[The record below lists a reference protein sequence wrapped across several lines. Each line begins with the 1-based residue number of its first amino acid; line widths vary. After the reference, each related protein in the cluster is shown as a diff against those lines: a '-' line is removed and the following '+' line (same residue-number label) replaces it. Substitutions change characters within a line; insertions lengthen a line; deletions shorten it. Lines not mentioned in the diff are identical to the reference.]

1 MSLRKGLKVTY
12 AIWLREFLAFSREK
26 ARIFAMVGQPFFYL
40 AILGRGITSGMTFT
54 STGSVTYSEFMY
66 PGVIG
71 LSMLFTSI
79 FSAMSIIWDREF
91 GFLKEVLVAPVP
103 RWSVAIGKSFGGATV
118 AMTQAV
124 ILIVI
129 APLAGIW
136 PGPMMIVEILALSFL
151 ISFATTSLGVVIA
164 SRMSSMQG
172 FQVVMNFLVLP
183 LYFLSGAMFPMSK
196 TPLWM
201 RSLMAVDPLTYGVDG
216 LRNVVFAHVSTTGGA
231 SAMPLAAIARQS
243 GLLQHSLG
251 VDVAVTLLAAVLL
264 AMAGVWSFN
273 KAQAA

>member
-1 MSLRKGLKVTY
+1 MNLVKGLKVTY

-26 ARIFAMVGQPFFYL
+26 TRIIAMVGQPFFYL
-40 AILGRGITSGMTFT
+40 AILGKGITSGMSFT

-91 GFLKEVLVAPVP
+91 GFLKEVLVAPAP
-103 RWSVAIGKSFGGATV
+103 RWSVAIGKSLGGATV
-118 AMTQAV
+118 ALSQAV
-124 ILIVI
+124 ILIAL
-129 APLAGIW
+129 APLAGII
-136 PGPMMIVEILALSFL
+136 PHPLMIIEIIALAFL

-164 SRMSSMQG
+164 ARMTSMQG

-196 TPLWM
+196 APLWM
-201 RSLMAVDPLTYGVDG
+201 RSLMTIDPLTYGVDG
-216 LRNVVFAHVSTTGGA
+216 LRNVVFSHVTATVGADPIPLTT
-231 SAMPLAAIARQS
+231 IAQRS

-251 VDVAVTLLAAVLL
+251 VDVGVTFLAAALLAA
-264 AMAGVWSFN
+264 AGVWSFN
-273 KAQAA
+273 KAQAS

>member
-1 MSLRKGLKVTY
+1 MKGLKVTY

-79 FSAMSIIWDREF
+79 FSAM
-91 GFLKEVLVAPVP
+91 FLKEVLVAPVP

-124 ILIVI
+124 ILILI

-136 PGPMMIVEILALSFL
+136 PGPTMIVEILALSFL

-196 TPLWM
+196 TPFWM

-216 LRNVVFAHVSTTGGA
+216 LRNVVFAHISASGG
-231 SAMPLAAIARQS
+231 SGTPLTEIARRS

-251 VDVAVTLLAAVLL
+251 VDVAVTALAAVLL
-264 AMAGVWSFN
+264 AAAGVWSFN

>member
-1 MSLRKGLKVTY
+1 MS
-12 AIWLREFLAFSREK
+12 
-26 ARIFAMVGQPFFYL
+26 
-40 AILGRGITSGMTFT
+40 FT

-103 RWSVAIGKSFGGATV
+103 RWSVAVGKSFGGATV

-136 PGPMMIVEILALSFL
+136 PGPAMIVEILALAFL

-201 RSLMAVDPLTYGVDG
+201 RSLMAIDPLTYGVDG
-216 LRNVVFAHVSTTGGA
+216 LRNVVFAHIPTSGA
-231 SAMPLAAIARQS
+231 AAAPLAEIARQS

-264 AMAGVWSFN
+264 AVAGIWSFN
-273 KAQAA
+273 KAQTA

>member
-1 MSLRKGLKVTY
+1 MSLMKGIKVTY
-12 AIWLREFLAFSREK
+12 AIWLRDFLTFSREK
-26 ARIFAMVGQPFFYL
+26 MRIVAMVGQPFFYL
-40 AILGRGITSGMTFT
+40 AILGRGITAGMSFT

-118 AMTQAV
+118 ALAQAV
-124 ILIVI
+124 ILICL

-136 PGPMMIVEILALSFL
+136 PGPLMILEILALAFL
-151 ISFATTSLGVVIA
+151 IAFATTSLGVVIA
-164 SRMSSMQG
+164 ARMSSMQG

-183 LYFLSGAMFPMSK
+183 IYFLSGAMFPMSK
-196 TPLWM
+196 APFWM
-201 RSLMAVDPLTYGVDG
+201 KALMTVDPLTYGVDG
-216 LRNVVFAHVSTTGGA
+216 LRNIVFAHVGGMTP
-231 SAMPLAAIARQS
+231 SGVPVTDVARQA

-251 VDVAVTLLAAVLL
+251 VDIGVTFAAALFLAL
-264 AMAGVWSFN
+264 AGVWSFN
-273 KAQAA
+273 KTTAS

>member
-1 MSLRKGLKVTY
+1 MKGLKVTY

-26 ARIFAMVGQPFFYL
+26 TRIIAMVGQPFFYL
-40 AILGRGITSGMTFT
+40 AILGRGITSGMSFT
-54 STGSVTYSEFMY
+54 STGAVTYSEFMY

-118 AMTQAV
+118 ALTQAI

-129 APLAGIW
+129 APIAGIW
-136 PGPMMIVEILALSFL
+136 PGPLMIVEIIAFSFL
-151 ISFATTSLGVVIA
+151 ISFTTTSLGVVIA
-164 SRMSSMQG
+164 ARMTSMQG

-183 LYFLSGAMFPMSK
+183 IYFLSGAMFPMSK

-201 RSLMAVDPLTYGVDG
+201 RSLMTVDPLTYGVDG
-216 LRNVVFAHVSTTGGA
+216 LRNVVFAHVSDPTGGVVA
-231 SAMPLAAIARQS
+231 PLANIGRQS
-243 GLLQHSLG
+243 GLLQHSVG
-251 VDVAVTLLAAVLL
+251 VDLAVTFLAAVLL
-264 AMAGVWSFN
+264 AAAGVWSFN

>member
-12 AIWLREFLAFSREK
+12 AIWLRDFLTFSREK
-26 ARIFAMVGQPFFYL
+26 ARIIAMVGQPFFYL
-40 AILGRGITSGMTFT
+40 AILGRGITSGMSFT
-54 STGSVTYSEFMY
+54 TTGAVTYSKFMY

-118 AMTQAV
+118 ALAQAV
-124 ILIVI
+124 MLIILS
-129 APLAGIW
+129 PLAGIW
-136 PGPMMIVEILALSFL
+136 PPTPLLIIEIIGLSFL

-196 TPLWM
+196 APLWM
-201 RSLMAVDPLTYGVDG
+201 RSLMAIDPLTYGVDG
-216 LRNVVFAHVSTTGGA
+216 LRNVVFAQGGGET
-231 SAMPLAAIARQS
+231 PGGVPVVEIARQA

-251 VDVAVTLLAAVLL
+251 VDVLVTFAAAVLL
-264 AMAGVWSFN
+264 ALAGVWSFN
-273 KAQAA
+273 KTTAT

>member
-1 MSLRKGLKVTY
+1 
-12 AIWLREFLAFSREK
+12 
-26 ARIFAMVGQPFFYL
+26 
-40 AILGRGITSGMTFT
+40 
-54 STGSVTYSEFMY
+54 
-66 PGVIG
+66 
-71 LSMLFTSI
+71 MLFTSI

-118 AMTQAV
+118 ALTQAV

-129 APLAGIW
+129 APIAGIW
-136 PGPMMIVEILALSFL
+136 PGPVMIVEIIALAFL

-201 RSLMAVDPLTYGVDG
+201 RTLMAVDPLTYGVDG
-216 LRNVVFAHVSTTGGA
+216 LRNVVFAHISTPSGA
-231 SAMPLAAIARQS
+231 AYPLAVIARQS

-251 VDVAVTLLAAVLL
+251 VDVSVTLLAAVLL
-264 AMAGVWSFN
+264 AAAGVWSFN